1 MLEPQEIISPT
12 LEILKRISGDSR
24 VVYRVGIKVYIGNDG
39 GMDPEITVEF
49 KGPHWSEEQIFAEIT
64 VWRGIDDFEA
74 KIILMIFEKNGD
86 EILHECVDL
95 KHVTDAEAYFDK
107 ILTFYEPKP
116 ET

>member
-1 MLEPQEIISPT
+1 VLEPQEIISPI
-12 LEILKRISGDSR
+12 LEILKRVSGDSR
-24 VVYRVGIKVYIGNDG
+24 MVRRVGIQVFIGNNG
-39 GMDPEITVEF
+39 GMDPEITVQF
-49 KGPHWSEEQIFAEIT
+49 TGPYWSEEQIFSEIT

-95 KHVTDAEAYFDK
+95 RHVPDAEAYFDK
-107 ILTFYEPKP
+107 ILTFYDPKP